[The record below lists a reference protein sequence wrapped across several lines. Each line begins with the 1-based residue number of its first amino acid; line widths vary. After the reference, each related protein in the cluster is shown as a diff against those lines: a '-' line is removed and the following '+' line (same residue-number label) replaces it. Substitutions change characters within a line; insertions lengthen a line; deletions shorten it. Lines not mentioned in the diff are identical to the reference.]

1 MSGGSVRQRPGYSL
15 RDKLTLRSNSPKSE
29 SSTGH
34 RSSSTFAGMSGER
47 LIRYIALL
55 HLSTQTPRSGR
66 ERLASLAARSGLS
79 QVKPSARIVTA
90 SIDCSVSVA
99 TGAPVA
105 CCARTAGLKTTATA
119 VRNID
124 PSSLFIA
131 TVPSSL
137 PSRRLKSERARGTEA
152 PRSVCYWRYQI
163 RLSDRRTPAMVRRR
177 CAATS
182 CDRSL
187 SGAAN
192 R

>member
-1 MSGGSVRQRPGYSL
+1 
-15 RDKLTLRSNSPKSE
+15 
-29 SSTGH
+29 
-34 RSSSTFAGMSGER
+34 MSGER

-105 CCARTAGLKTTATA
+105 CCARTAGLKTTAA
-119 VRNID
+119 AASNID

-131 TVPSSL
+131 AVPL
-137 PSRRLKSERARGTEA
+137 PFPKASEREGPK
-152 PRSVCYWRYQI
+152 PRAVVSTS
-163 RLSDRRTPAMVRRR
+163 LSFLTVGRQRMVRQRG
-177 CAATS
+177 AATS
-182 CDRSL
+182 SARSW